1 MQIRGAQ
8 PSDVPTLTRF
18 IRELAEYEREPQAV
32 RITDAQLRAALFG
45 VRPHLF
51 GHVAVEDGQTL
62 GMALWFLNFSTWE
75 GVHGIYLEDLY
86 VTPTARGRGAGRA
99 LLSELARL
107 CAARGYARL
116 ELAVLDWNSPAIGF
130 YRGLGAVGM
139 DGWTVQ
145 RIDGR
150 ALADLARQADAATT
164 TDGAVRAFRGPTDQ

>member
-1 MQIRGAQ
+1 M
-8 PSDVPTLTRF
+8 TRF

-32 RITDAQLRAALFG
+32 RITDDQLRAALFG
-45 VRPHLF
+45 AQPHLF
-51 GHVAVEDGQTL
+51 GHVAVQEGQTV

-86 VTPTARGRGAGRA
+86 VTPAARGRGAGRA
-99 LLSELARL
+99 LLCELARL

-116 ELAVLDWNSPAIGF
+116 ELAVLDWNEPAIGF

-150 ALADLARQADAATT
+150 ALADLARRRDAATT
-164 TDGAVRAFRGPTDQ
+164 ANGPDRAFPGPTGQ